1 MISMD
6 ANRTSRTRPWFLL
19 ICLLVPVLPVRSVLA
34 QPAPLPASLPDQS
47 MEQTL
52 EKRGSLTLR
61 DATVIE
67 ALFALRQQWNI
78 DMVVSDTID
87 GQINA
92 TFSNASL
99 REILDSL
106 LLSRG
111 YGYQIVGNSIVIL
124 PLGQLGAFKPL
135 FHSEVIPL
143 KHADPA
149 EVTGVIELLLSPQGK
164 AMPIPSAKSV
174 MVLDFPDRMTLIK
187 QRVASIDQPPGGIRP
202 PQAEPAMSGP
212 AAPPSTT
219 PAGPPQVQL
228 EVRVFRPQFVK
239 VDTLLPVIQSLISES
254 GRVTILE
261 NEDQVLVADQP
272 DLLPVIEEAV
282 AALDRPRAQVRI
294 WAVIYD
300 CGLEDMEQL
309 GLNWNAAIVGNSAND
324 QLLLG
329 ATTATGIVP
338 TPLTAIALSRHVDVT
353 ALFQMLR
360 KSKDSKLLAD
370 PNIVVTNHEPARIEI
385 VTEFPYQQLTE
396 SGFGGSIGTTAFR
409 EAGVTLEVTPHIAR
423 DGTIS
428 MVVNPRFSVKDGVDT
443 ATQVPIINRREAKT
457 TVRVTNGQ
465 TFILGGLRQR
475 AQVDQQTGIPYLK
488 DVKYIGPL
496 FRSRSQDYRES
507 ELLVFITPEIVTEHG
522 KASLTPREDAAAD
535 FSLEDLNYN
544 RRAPDVCLP
553 NEIDLRSQGGPARG
567 TVIQTID
574 AEMPGEPL
582 PPTPGIDA
590 ATGLPPEAN
599 QPARVPLIQRL
610 KNPLRAAS
618 GVGQRPAAPQSP
630 RSGAPGAPPG
640 FSVPNIL
647 EILQMKGE
655 KRAAVPEARSASDSV
670 QKLSH
675 QTVGSF
681 PVPVSPVPASSPVP
695 TSARPPVRST
705 ISREPATSLSPGA
718 ISQTR
723 IPAVRPVPSM
733 PSPVI
738 VQGTG
743 SSSIHR

>member
-1 MISMD
+1 MD
-6 ANRTSRTRPWFLL
+6 EDRTSRRRPWFLL
-19 ICLLVPVLPVRSVLA
+19 ICLLALLLPVRPVLA

-47 MEQTL
+47 MERTL

-187 QRVASIDQPPGGIRP
+187 QRVASIDQPPGGNRNSQTGP
-202 PQAEPAMSGP
+202 TTPGP

-282 AALDRPRAQVRI
+282 AALDRPRTQVRI
-294 WAVIYD
+294 WAMIYD
-300 CGLEDMEQL
+300 CSLVDAERLGINWDAQVIGNNVNVPGNLVNIADAPTDQL
-309 GLNWNAAIVGNSAND
+309 IVGSA
-324 QLLLG
+324 LPALTGVAPTL
-329 ATTATGIVP
+329 AVTAF
-338 TPLTAIALSRHVDVT
+338 SENVDVR
-353 ALFQMLR
+353 AMIHLLR
-360 KSKDSKLLAD
+360 ESSDSRLLAD
-370 PNIVVTNHEPARIEI
+370 PNVVVMNHEPAKIEI
-385 VTEFPYQQLTE
+385 VTEFPYQERTE
-396 SGFGGSIGTTAFR
+396 TGFGGQLATTAFR
-409 EAGVTLEVTPHIAR
+409 
-423 DGTIS
+423 
-428 MVVNPRFSVKDGVDT
+428 
-443 ATQVPIINRREAKT
+443 
-457 TVRVTNGQ
+457 
-465 TFILGGLRQR
+465 
-475 AQVDQQTGIPYLK
+475 
-488 DVKYIGPL
+488 
-496 FRSRSQDYRES
+496 
-507 ELLVFITPEIVTEHG
+507 
-522 KASLTPREDAAAD
+522 
-535 FSLEDLNYN
+535 
-544 RRAPDVCLP
+544 
-553 NEIDLRSQGGPARG
+553 
-567 TVIQTID
+567 
-574 AEMPGEPL
+574 
-582 PPTPGIDA
+582 
-590 ATGLPPEAN
+590 
-599 QPARVPLIQRL
+599 
-610 KNPLRAAS
+610 
-618 GVGQRPAAPQSP
+618 
-630 RSGAPGAPPG
+630 
-640 FSVPNIL
+640 
-647 EILQMKGE
+647 
-655 KRAAVPEARSASDSV
+655 
-670 QKLSH
+670 
-675 QTVGSF
+675 
-681 PVPVSPVPASSPVP
+681 
-695 TSARPPVRST
+695 
-705 ISREPATSLSPGA
+705 
-718 ISQTR
+718 
-723 IPAVRPVPSM
+723 
-733 PSPVI
+733 
-738 VQGTG
+738 
-743 SSSIHR
+743 

>member
-1 MISMD
+1 MISKD
-6 ANRTSRTRPWFLL
+6 ANRTSRKRPWFLL
-19 ICLLVPVLPVRSVLA
+19 ICLLVPLLPMYSVLA

-47 MEQTL
+47 MERTL
-52 EKRGSLTLR
+52 ERRGSLTLR

-149 EVTGVIELLLSPQGK
+149 EVTAVIELLLSPQGK

-187 QRVASIDQPPGGIRP
+187 QRVASIDQPPGGSRN
-202 PQAEPAMSGP
+202 PQAEPAMPGP

-282 AALDRPRAQVRI
+282 AALDRPRTQVRI
-294 WAVIYD
+294 WAMIYD
-300 CGLEDMEQL
+300 VSLEDKERL
-309 GLNWNAAIVGNSAND
+309 GINWEAEIRGNSAAD
-324 QLLLG
+324 IFTLASSVVPAVG
-329 ATTATGIVP
+329 APLVATGAGRNVDI
-338 TPLTAIALSRHVDVT
+338 TARL
-353 ALFQMLR
+353 QMLR
-360 KSKDSKLLAD
+360 ESKDSKLLAD

-428 MVVNPRFSVKDGVDT
+428 MAVNPRFSVRDGVDP

-457 TVRVTNGQ
+457 TVRVMNGQ

-475 AQVDQQTGIPYLK
+475 AQLDQHSGIPYLK

-496 FRSRSQDYRES
+496 FRSRSQDFRES
-507 ELLVFITPEIVTEHG
+507 ELLVFITPEIVAEHG
-522 KASLTPREDAAAD
+522 QVPLTPREDAAAD
-535 FSLEDLNYN
+535 FGQEDLNYN

-553 NEIDLRSQGGPARG
+553 NEIDLRSQGGPARE

-599 QPARVPLIQRL
+599 QPAKVPLIQRL
-610 KNPLRAAS
+610 KNPLRAAP
-618 GVGQRPAAPQSP
+618 GAGQRPAAPQTP
-630 RSGAPGAPPG
+630 RSGSPGTPPG
-640 FSVPNIL
+640 LSVPNIL

-655 KRAAVPEARSASDSV
+655 ERATRPAAGSAPKAVQASGQQTAGSSSAFVPSV
-670 QKLSH
+670 
-675 QTVGSF
+675 T
-681 PVPVSPVPASSPVP
+681 ASSVTAPGRP
-695 TSARPPVRST
+695 AIRPPT
-705 ISREPATSLSPGA
+705 SREPAASLSPGA

-723 IPAVRPVPSM
+723 IPAVRPVPAM
-733 PSPVI
+733 PSPII
-738 VQGTG
+738 VNNAD
-743 SSSIHR
+743 SSSIRR